1 MVLGC
6 SRIKMDVPM
15 TRFLNLLS
23 IAQSIANTGI
33 GNELGKRCV
42 SGREILKCLM
52 SVELNL
58 AGP

>member
-1 MVLGC
+1 
-6 SRIKMDVPM
+6 M